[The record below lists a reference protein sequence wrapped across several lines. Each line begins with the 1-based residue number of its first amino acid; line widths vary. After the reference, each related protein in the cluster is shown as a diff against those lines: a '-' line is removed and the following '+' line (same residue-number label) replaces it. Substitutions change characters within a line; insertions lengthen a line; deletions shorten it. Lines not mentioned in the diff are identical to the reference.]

1 MKDFMRHDKDVVLNA
16 LDYLQSFDDS
26 KQYQDNFKITIEY
39 IEDLIQLS
47 EHYKGEAEKSIASMK
62 SVLTQMMNAVGKLPQ
77 DHKKKVRK

>member
-1 MKDFMRHDKDVVLNA
+1 MKKFMRHDKDIVLKA

-26 KQYQDNFKITIEY
+26 EQYQDNFKIAVEY

-62 SVLTQMMNAVGKLPQ
+62 DVLTKMANAVGKMPQ